1 MAKETKK
8 SKSGLIVALV
18 SLVVLLSGAVIFL
31 FHKNMSAEEEMS
43 EMVELMNYE
52 KEQLEDEYNN
62 MSLEIEGVS
71 MKINNDSILSLLD
84 KEQKR
89 VQLLLEELRSVKAT
103 NARRISELKAELA
116 SVRKVL
122 VYYVAQVD
130 SLSAVN
136 VQLKEENQIVHQRFQ
151 AATEEAK
158 VLAEEKAALTHKV
171 TIASQLEALNI
182 DVEVQNERGRKVR
195 SVRKAA
201 VIAVN
206 YTIGKNIT
214 ATPGNKTIYMRIT
227 TPDES
232 VLYKDVADTFFFEDS
247 EIQFSSSKKFEY
259 TGEEFTD
266 TIYYTVTET
275 LWEGDYR
282 VDLFV
287 DSHLIGSQNFSLGR

>member
-1 MAKETKK
+1 MAKESKK
-8 SKSGLIVALV
+8 NRSGLVIALV
-18 SLVVLLSGAVIFL
+18 IAIAILLGAIVYLIS
-31 FHKNMSAEEEMS
+31 KNRETADEMS

-71 MKINNDSILSLLD
+71 MKINNDSILTLLD

-136 VQLKEENQIVHQRFQ
+136 IQLKEENLIVHQRFQ
-151 AATEEAK
+151 EATEEAK
-158 VLAEEKAALTHKV
+158 VLAEEKEALTHKV
-171 TIASQLEALNI
+171 TIASQLDATNI
-182 DVEVQNERGRKVR
+182 SVEVQNERGRKAK

-206 YTIGKNIT
+206 YTIAKNIT
-214 ATPGNKTIYMRIT
+214 ATPGNKIIYMRIT
-227 TPDES
+227 TPDDT
-232 VLYKDVADTFFFEDS
+232 VLYKNASDKFEFEDS
-247 EIQFSSSKKFEY
+247 EILFSSSKKFEY
-259 TGEEFTD
+259 TGEEMSD
-266 TIYYTVTET
+266 TIYYTITET
-275 LWEGDYR
+275 LWEGEYR

-287 DSHLIGSQNFSLGR
+287 DAHLIGSQTFKLAK